1 MIRAKVLPAFTE
13 PEQAKAH
20 RLLAIKVALMMG
32 RKFEEGDW
40 AQVYCAA
47 KGIPLSGWSNLN
59 LDIVHGCLGV
69 EQKML
74 RPSGDRP
81 VRNVFGARLMH
92 PSATRSI
99 RVLDGPAE
107 MVMQDVLTQYG
118 HLIEQRKRA
127 VKAACGKGEPD
138 LRTGWLLWQSN
149 LREFLYFE
157 EETLT
162 PVVDDYIAEWHENE
176 GKGARKPSKSL
187 WIYEKETGQK
197 KYSVT
202 TSAGAKIQP
211 YFDVPPQ
218 SHPHV
223 YVFRVQGE
231 EIEPGLIRVW
241 APSALARELERL
253 LGGLTPEQIETALRR
268 IETRIAEARTEYLTE
283 MEDATPFTM
292 TSDAYNRLW
301 ERFPNAVGDAHLV
314 QLVLEELTK

>member
-1 MIRAKVLPAFTE
+1 MIRPKVLPAFTE
-13 PEQAKAH
+13 SERIKAH
-20 RLLAIKVALMMG
+20 RLLASKVALMMG

-74 RPSGDRP
+74 RPGGDRP
-81 VRNVFGARLMH
+81 VHNVFGARLMH

-99 RVLDGPAE
+99 RVLDGPPTK
-107 MVMQDVLTQYG
+107 VMQDVLAQYAD
-118 HLIEQRKRA
+118 LIVQRRSHIEA
-127 VKAACGKGEPD
+127 TCEDGEPD

-162 PVVDDYIAEWHENE
+162 PSINDYIAEWHETE
-176 GKGARKPSKSL
+176 GKGARKPSRSL

-218 SHPHV
+218 NHPSL
-223 YVFRVQGE
+223 YLFRVQGE
-231 EIEPGLIRVW
+231 EIQPGLIRVW
-241 APSALARELERL
+241 APSASARELERL
-253 LGGLTPEQIETALRR
+253 IGGLTPEQIETTLRAL
-268 IETRIAEARTEYLTE
+268 ETRISEARTEYSTNF
-283 MEDATPFTM
+283 EDATPFMM
-292 TSDAYNRLW
+292 TTQVYDRLW
-301 ERFPNAVGDAHLV
+301 ERFPNAVGDTHLI
-314 QLVLEELTK
+314 QLLVEELTK